1 MINNYFKLALRQL
14 VRHKSFSF
22 INLAGLSI
30 GLAIAMLIIL
40 WAKDELSY
48 DQFHEDSEHIYRVSW
63 HAKYGANEWNIPI
76 IPVPVGP
83 TLQDQF
89 PEVINSTHFLA
100 EGMTFQNGSN
110 YIREDKGAYVDE
122 NLFRVFTVHFIKGNP
137 NTALDDPSSI
147 VLTREM
153 ANRYFPNA
161 DPMGQTMI
169 NNYEEVYQV
178 TGIVETWPNQ
188 SHLTFDYLIPIHSL
202 NYVTGRQ
209 NAWGSATV
217 MTYFKTTK
225 NTDIIDLSSRFDE
238 YVQSEIVEADF
249 DGENNFVH
257 FPFQKLTDI
266 HLKSDLEMDVSGN
279 SDITYIYLFGIIA
292 IFILLLACIN
302 FTNLSTARSVIR
314 AKEVGVRKM
323 LGSNQQ
329 QLIRQ
334 FFIEASLYVLLASI
348 ISLILILLILPLFNT
363 FTNKNLSIS
372 LSDPSIIYW
381 SLGFLIFTSLMAGG
395 IPALTISRF
404 KPIQVLKGN
413 FSGSLSG
420 AGLRKT
426 LVISQF
432 VISISLI
439 SGSLIIQKQ
448 MNFLRNQKLGFE
460 KEQVL
465 VINQASALGTQAS
478 LFIQRLKQMPW
489 VANATY
495 AQKMPGDEFDSMG
508 FIPQQPADFE
518 HTSINYNF
526 VDDQYLNVL
535 GLELSSG
542 RNFDATRAMDSLA
555 FLINEKAA
563 KILGWEQPLGR
574 NLSYDG
580 ENFGPVVGVIK
591 DFHYASMHNLI
602 EPLIFVHTKKP
613 MSNISIK
620 MASTDVVSSIG
631 SMENLWKE
639 HAPKSPINYSFLDED
654 YEALYMSEIKMST
667 LFSWATALAILIACL
682 GLYGLALFNAER
694 RVKEIGVRKILG
706 ASVKHIV
713 GLMAREYFVIII
725 AALAISIPFTWI
737 VAKQW
742 LMEYAFHTNISWW
755 IFIVAGILA
764 LMVAAFTVSF
774 HSIKVALAKPVNS
787 LRQE

>member
-1 MINNYFKLALRQL
+1 MLKYYFKLAVRQL
-14 VRHKSFSF
+14 IRHKSFSL

-30 GLAIAMLIIL
+30 GLTIAMLIIL
-40 WAKDELSY
+40 WARDELNY
-48 DQFHEDSEHIYRVSW
+48 DKFHDDYDRIYRISW

-83 TLQDQF
+83 TLQEQF
-89 PEVINSTHFLA
+89 PAVEYSTHLFDG
-100 EGMTFQNGSN
+100 GMTFQHGAN
-110 YIREDKGAYVDE
+110 YIRENKGAFVDE
-122 NLFRVFTVHFIKGNP
+122 NFFRVFTVRFIHGNP
-137 NTALDDPSSI
+137 NTALDDPMGI

-153 ANRYFPNA
+153 AERYFPHA
-161 DPMGQTMI
+161 DPMGQAMI

-178 TGIVETWPNQ
+178 TGIVESWPEQ
-188 SHLTFDYLIPIHSL
+188 SHLEFDYLIPIHSL
-202 NYVTGRQ
+202 QHINDRR

-217 MTYFKTTK
+217 RTYFKNTK
-225 NTDIIDLSSRFDE
+225 NTDITDLSRRFDE

-266 HLKSDLEMDVSGN
+266 HLKSKLEMDVPNNG
-279 SDITYIYLFGIIA
+279 DITYIYLFGIIA

-334 FFIEASLYVLLASI
+334 FFVEAFTYVSLAAA
-348 ISLILILLILPLFNT
+348 ISILLIMLILPYFNV
-363 FTNKNLSIS
+363 FTNKDLSIEIT
-372 LSDPSIIYW
+372 DPSAYYW
-381 SLGFLIFTSLMAGG
+381 AIGFLVITTLMAGG

-404 KPIQVLKGN
+404 KPIQVLKGK

-448 MNFLRNQKLGFE
+448 MNYLRNQKLGFE

-465 VINQASALGTQAS
+465 VIKQASALRSKSS
-478 LFIQRLKQMPW
+478 LFIQRLKEMPW
-489 VANATY
+489 VVNASTG
-495 AQKMPGDEFDSMG
+495 QNMPGDEFDSMG
-508 FIPQQPADFE
+508 FIPQQPANFE

-535 GLELSSG
+535 GLELSAG
-542 RNFDATRAMDSLA
+542 RNFDATRSVDSLA
-555 FLINEKAA
+555 FLVNEKAV
-563 KILGWEQPLGR
+563 KMLGWENPLGR

-580 ENFGPVVGVIK
+580 ESYGPVVGVVK
-591 DFHYASMHNLI
+591 DFHYASMHNPI
-602 EPLIFVHTKKP
+602 EPLIFVHSTRS
-613 MSNISIK
+613 MSKVSIK
-620 MASTDVVSSIG
+620 MTSTDVVSSLG
-631 SMENLWKE
+631 LMENLWKE
-639 HAPKSPINYSFLDED
+639 HAPKSPINYSFLDEQ
-654 YEALYMSEIKMST
+654 YEALYVNESKMST

-706 ASVKHIV
+706 ASIKHIV
-713 GLMAREYFVIII
+713 ALMTRDYLIII
-725 AALAISIPFTWI
+725 IVALVISIPCTWLL
-737 VAKQW
+737 AKQW
-742 LMEYAFHTNISWW
+742 LMEFAFHTNISWW
-755 IFIVAGILA
+755 IFMFAGFIALIVAA
-764 LMVAAFTVSF
+764 LTVSF
-774 HSIKVALAKPVNS
+774 HSIKTAFTNPVDS